1 MHRKYG
7 QDGLVTVS
15 VSLDDPDDKDSRGNI
30 KKLLEKQKAA
40 FPNYWLLEESGVW
53 SSKLKI
59 SGPPCVYVF
68 NRDNQWVAK
77 YDKLEESDQAD
88 IEQRVRDLLKQ

>member
-1 MHRKYG
+1 MHRKYEK
-7 QDGLVTVS
+7 DGLVTVS
-15 VSLDDPDDKDSRGNI
+15 VSLDDPDDMDSRGNI
-30 KKLLEKQKAA
+30 KKFLDKQKAT
-40 FPNYWLLEESGVW
+40 FPNYWLHEESSFW
-53 SSKLKI
+53 LEKLKI

-88 IEQRVRDLLKQ
+88 IEQRVRELLKK